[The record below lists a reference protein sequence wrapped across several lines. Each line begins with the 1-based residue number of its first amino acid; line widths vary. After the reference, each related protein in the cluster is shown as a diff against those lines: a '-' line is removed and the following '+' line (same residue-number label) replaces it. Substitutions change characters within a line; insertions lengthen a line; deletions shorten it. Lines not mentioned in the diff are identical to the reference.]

1 MGPCF
6 RSDDPPRVSRF
17 NFKQNSVIASASEAI
32 QKLIGELDCFALRND
47 AYSIETRFHL
57 LAARCVRAM
66 KEEALEKSE
75 GSATANIGNTSDR
88 RHG

>member
-6 RSDDPPRVSRF
+6 RRDDES
-17 NFKQNSVIASASEAI
+17 KAVIASASEAI

-66 KEEALEKSE
+66 KGEALEKSE
-75 GSATANIGNTSDR
+75 GAGLPKEGSRESRVPVAPAAARGE
-88 RHG
+88 